1 MGQSRVQ
8 KPAQGL
14 MLHLSCKCRIIMR
27 ATAVH
32 EPEGEVSL
40 HYKPAPCH
48 HTVCFTHRRFVQT
61 SCYLKHKACFRG
73 GGLPRPVTHAV
84 QVRDAQL
91 VQVGHNAAPTVGAA
105 EIVSRRFADVRE
117 VRGLHNGGVRDTER
131 ERQTDTERERER
143 ERVRMD
149 VVKVARSRSVRE
161 RLRETERMSVV

>member
-14 MLHLSCKCRIIMR
+14 MLHLSCKFRIIMR

-32 EPEGEVSL
+32 ETEGEVSL

-48 HTVCFTHRRFVQT
+48 HTVCFTHRHFCPNELLVKDG
-61 SCYLKHKACFRG
+61 YLKHKACFRG
-73 GGLPRPVTHAV
+73 GGQPRPVTHAV

-131 ERQTDTERERER
+131 ERQTDTESERER
-143 ERVRMD
+143 G
-149 VVKVARSRSVRE
+149 
-161 RLRETERMSVV
+161 